1 MQRKFIV
8 VGILGIFI
16 LASIGTVLAQIGC
29 GDSIN
34 EYGLASPN
42 CTKVASRTSAT
53 EAAGC
58 MNCKAA
64 WLVCLIF
71 NLIFGIAGF
80 IGGLMI
86 VINAVKWITSGDDPK
101 ARSGAV
107 SSILHVI
114 IGLFIVGIAVIIVSI
129 LYTSGQGVGNTNCIG
144 GW

>member
-16 LASIGTVLAQIGC
+16 LASIGTVLAQISCDDATGF
-29 GDSIN
+29 
-34 EYGLASPN
+34 GLASPN
-42 CTKVASRTSAT
+42 CTKAAANTTAT

-64 WLVCLIF
+64 WLVCLVF
-71 NLIFGIAGF
+71 NLVFGIAGF

-101 ARSGAV
+101 ARSSAV

-114 IGLFIVGIAVIIVSI
+114 IGLFIIGIAVIIVSI
-129 LYTSGQGVGNTNCIG
+129 LYTSGQGVTNTNCIG